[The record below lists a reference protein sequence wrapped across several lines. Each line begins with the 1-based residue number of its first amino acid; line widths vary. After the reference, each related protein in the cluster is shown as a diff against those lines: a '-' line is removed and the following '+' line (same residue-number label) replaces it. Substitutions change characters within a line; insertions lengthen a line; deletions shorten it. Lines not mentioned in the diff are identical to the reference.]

1 MKPPPA
7 DSDIMIEC
15 PRCGQ
20 VLTYADARAR
30 QLFPAL
36 GSDSELDSVAGLR
49 AMAVVECRCGHTQV
63 DIQQRGSISLAI
75 PRPGKTLGGSSGVDS
90 SVIL

>member
-7 DSDIMIEC
+7 DSDILIEC

-20 VLTYADARAR
+20 TLTYADARGL
-30 QLFPAL
+30 QLYPAL
-36 GSDSELDSVAGLR
+36 GSDGEPDSAAGLR

-63 DIQQRGSISLAI
+63 DIQQRGNITLAI
-75 PRPGKTLGGSSGVDS
+75 PRPGKTLGGSSGVDA

>member
-1 MKPPPA
+1 
-7 DSDIMIEC
+7 MIEC

-20 VLTYADARAR
+20 ALTYADARAL
-30 QLFPAL
+30 QLYPAL
-36 GSDSELDSVAGLR
+36 GSDSDLDSTAALR
-49 AMAVVECRCGHTQV
+49 AMAVAECRCGHTQV
-63 DIQQRGSISLAI
+63 VIQQRGTITLAI